1 MLTEQHLDKL
11 ANQIVDQFFNE
22 KTALTDGVVQT
33 AQEENL
39 NPEQVKRLVESVNNL
54 TFLKKF
60 SSTQGPDRM
69 VEFETASSNAAIQR
83 MLDTAGDLMKG
94 ASIGNDAYSV
104 NTDLSSDLPLTRP
117 DAPEPL
123 EAEKIASTEE
133 PPISQRTITHT
144 ILKLRKTAEYLAE
157 QKYQK
162 RVQFTD
168 DFQKLATHF
177 TRARGPAFEQFEKD
191 AFYQWGDAAGP
202 FLQTLRGS
210 LRMAPA
216 EYDHST
222 FTKVARVVDTQ
233 TPEIRLLRGLL
244 DNHNEIHQ
252 IECGQ
257 EKIAEYLEKLNAR

>member
-11 ANQIVDQFFNE
+11 ANQIVDQFFTE
-22 KTALTDGVVQT
+22 KTALTDGVVKA
-33 AQEENL
+33 AQDENL

-94 ASIGNDAYSV
+94 ASASKEPS
-104 NTDLSSDLPLTRP
+104 NTDLMSDLPVTRP

-123 EAEKIASTEE
+123 EAEKTASTEE
-133 PPISQRTITHT
+133 PPISQRTITHA
-144 ILKLRKTAEYLAE
+144 IMKLHKTAEYLAE

-177 TRARGPAFEQFEKD
+177 THARGPVFEQFEKD
-191 AFYQWGDAAGP
+191 AFYTWGDAAGP

-210 LRMAPA
+210 LRMPSA
-216 EYDHST
+216 EYNHAT
-222 FTKVARVVDTQ
+222 FTKVGRVVDTQ
-233 TPEIRLLRGLL
+233 TPEMRLLRGLI

-252 IECGQ
+252 VECGQ